1 MEDQELSL
9 GSIEFNL
16 SIRHLKG
23 DTVWAVGYEFV
34 AQEGSS
40 S

>member
-1 MEDQELSL
+1 MEDRELGL
-9 GSIEFNL
+9 GPVEFNL

-23 DTVWAVGYEFV
+23 DVVWAIGYEFV

-40 S
+40 F